1 MKRKNILA
9 TFYGEEVV
17 VLSDLETPEW
27 WIKKFEEYFKY
38 AKKNAIEKYEREKIN
53 KFLGI

>member
-38 AKKNAIEKYEREKIN
+38 EKKNAIEEYEREKIN